1 MTSYILVQ
9 AYEVSEKAT
18 ASIIRMM
25 DTAGSPETLVHSSQ
39 ITQNPKDGIITGTGK
54 L

>member
-1 MTSYILVQ
+1 MKFQRKLPHPLLEQCVL
-9 AYEVSEKAT
+9 
-18 ASIIRMM
+18 MM
-25 DTAGSPETLVHSSQ
+25 DAAGSPETLVHSSQ